1 MNRHL
6 TPGVQRVLDR
16 LADVPVVV
24 IDPSW
29 QIVAANALALALTGA
44 DPTAAPRDRNIA
56 WRLFT
61 GGGSRFDH
69 DADALAALEEEA
81 VADLHDAAGRYPED
95 PELRAL
101 VEDLR
106 AAGPRFAQLWEQRP
120 VARRTAGRKSLVH
133 PEVGRIT
140 LDCDMLAVMGSD
152 LRMIVYTAAPGSP
165 DADALAL
172 LGAIGTQSFS
182 GS

>member
-1 MNRHL
+1 
-6 TPGVQRVLDR
+6 VQRVLDR

-24 IDPSW
+24 LDPSW
-29 QIVAANALALALTGA
+29 EIVAANALAQALTGV
-44 DPTAAPRDRNIA
+44 DPTSAPRERNIA

-69 DADALAALEEEA
+69 TDEERSALEEEA
-81 VADLHDAAGRYPED
+81 VADLHDATGRYPDD
-95 PELRAL
+95 PSLRELVA
-101 VEDLR
+101 DLR
-106 AAGPRFAQLWEQRP
+106 AGSARFAELWERRP
-120 VARRTAGRKSLVH
+120 VARRSSDRKSIVH
-133 PEVGRIT
+133 PEVGRVT
-140 LDCDMLAVMGSD
+140 LDCDMLTVMGSD
-152 LRMIVYTAAPGSP
+152 LRLIVYTAAPGSP